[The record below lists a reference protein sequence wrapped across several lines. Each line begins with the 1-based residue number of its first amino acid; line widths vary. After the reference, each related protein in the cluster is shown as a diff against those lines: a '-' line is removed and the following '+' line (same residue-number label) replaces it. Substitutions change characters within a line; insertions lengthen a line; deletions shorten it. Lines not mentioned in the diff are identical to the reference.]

1 MATPDLPETMPVIR
15 WQCDC
20 GRFIAESAITSQE
33 CIDPS
38 GYYGVTCD
46 SWYDCS
52 RCGRRD
58 TLPRL
63 VMIGEVPCGEL

>member
-1 MATPDLPETMPVIR
+1 MATPDLPETMPVMR

-20 GRFIAESAITSQE
+20 GRFIAENAISSRDR
-33 CIDPS
+33 IDP
-38 GYYGVTCD
+38 GAYYGVTSD

-63 VMIGEVPCGEL
+63 VAIAVVVTDA